1 MKVKWPKFTRLNTYK
16 KPAIFHQK
24 LFWRVI
30 FPRRKEENVIFYFI
44 TDKRKSI
51 HVYSPRYLYKIIVTV
66 YSILKKHALPTDFKL
81 NVQFLWKWLK
91 FLKSSLAGCFFFYN
105 IFEKIPRFKILDHS
119 LGTKSGRYTLD
130 TLSIICL
137 PFGIL
142 VPTEPIHL

>member
-16 KPAIFHQK
+16 KTAIFHQK

-66 YSILKKHALPTDFKL
+66 YSILKKHALPTCSIS
-81 NVQFLWKWLK
+81 LK
-91 FLKSSLAGCFFFYN
+91 MIKILKIFFGGVFFFYN

-119 LGTKSGRYTLD
+119 LGTESGRYTLD

-142 VPTEPIHL
+142 VLTEPIHL

>member
-66 YSILKKHALPTDFKL
+66 YSILKKTCAAHRLQIKCSIS
-81 NVQFLWKWLK
+81 LK
-91 FLKSSLAGCFFFYN
+91 MIKILKIFFGGSFFFYN
-105 IFEKIPRFKILDHS
+105 IFEKIARFKILDHS
-119 LGTKSGRYTLD
+119 LGKKSGRYTLD